1 VGKNRGYVRLQTFAC
16 VFELSNRLWKLA
28 LPQQNKNL
36 TERFADFDTSTAAS
50 KAIILRYT
58 SKRMS
63 QSVTGTISAL
73 VVDDE
78 QLAREE
84 LSFLLRDFPEV
95 EILQSATNGLEAVKL
110 IERLEPD
117 LVFLDVQMPGL
128 DGLGVIAKVRESGAT
143 LPHFILTT
151 AFDQYAVEAFRLEAL
166 DYLLKPIEKERLSET
181 VARAHRIIE
190 DKQQAQDKAAEA
202 AANVAAAAPAKS
214 TVQRSKLLVRSNNR
228 NLIVDAQDLIYAT
241 IDDGMITVVTALFE
255 GQSNYRTI
263 EELQSNLDPNLFWR
277 VHRSFL
283 VNINKI
289 KEVIPWFKSSF
300 QLKMDD
306 KKQTEIPV
314 SRIQTRRLRTLLKI

>member
-1 VGKNRGYVRLQTFAC
+1 
-16 VFELSNRLWKLA
+16 
-28 LPQQNKNL
+28 
-36 TERFADFDTSTAAS
+36 
-50 KAIILRYT
+50 
-58 SKRMS
+58 MS
-63 QSVTGTISAL
+63 QSVTATISAL

-84 LSFLLRDFPEV
+84 LAFLLKDFPEV
-95 EILQSATNGLEAVKL
+95 EILQSAANGLEAVKL

-128 DGLGVIAKVRESGAT
+128 DGLGVIAKVRESGAS
-143 LPHFILTT
+143 LPYFILTT

-166 DYLLKPIEKERLSET
+166 DYLLKPVEKERLAET
-181 VARAHRIIE
+181 VARAKRIVE
-190 DKQQAQDKAAEA
+190 DKQQAQDKALDPTPPLSK
-202 AANVAAAAPAKS
+202 APA
-214 TVQRSKLLVRSNNR
+214 QRTKLLVRANNR

-241 IDDGMITVVTALFE
+241 IDDGLITVVTSHFE

-289 KEVIPWFKSSF
+289 REVIPWFKSSF